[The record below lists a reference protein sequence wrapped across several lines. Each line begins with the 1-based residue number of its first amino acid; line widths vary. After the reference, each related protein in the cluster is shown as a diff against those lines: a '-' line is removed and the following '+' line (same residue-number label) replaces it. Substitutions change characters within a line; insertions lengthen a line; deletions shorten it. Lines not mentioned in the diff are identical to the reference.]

1 MTTDATTVRDRRR
14 SPRRRR
20 DRDDGLVRV
29 ELLVPA
35 ARVAE
40 IRAIAGRMRAYHRDP
55 AHAAAHPALQAFK
68 RRISEALPGR
78 VARVVLFGSRARGD
92 CRDDSDWDVAVFLR
106 GGYDAWS
113 DLGVLTEAT
122 LPFLG
127 EGVAISPI
135 GFDERRYDEQSELMR
150 HIREE
155 GVPL

>member
-1 MTTDATTVRDRRR
+1 MTTDATAVRDRRR
-14 SPRRRR
+14 PPRRRR
-20 DRDDGLVRV
+20 DRDEGLVRV

-35 ARVAE
+35 AQVAE
-40 IRAIAGRMRAYHRDP
+40 IRAIAERMRAYHRDP

-106 GGYDAWS
+106 GGYDPRTDLRVLS
-113 DLGVLTEAT
+113 DAT
-122 LPFLG
+122 LPFL
-127 EGVAISPI
+127 EQSISINPI
-135 GFDERRYDEQSELMR
+135 GFDEQRYERPNELIR